1 MKEEWPS
8 NAREEKLRLTIPI
21 EPVRRSRLFQF
32 RYGIPPIS
40 DVLTS
45 CQALWNLSLN
55 ETRSEVVLLFD
66 WSKVAL
72 KKWMSFLRLAIHR
85 LFPLEGI
92 HCKEMFTPLSR
103 SLRMLKKMKKV
114 GGKVEIENQRIAAQL
129 F

>member
-1 MKEEWPS
+1 
-8 NAREEKLRLTIPI
+8 
-21 EPVRRSRLFQF
+21 
-32 RYGIPPIS
+32 
-40 DVLTS
+40 LTS

-114 GGKVEIENQRIAAQL
+114 GGEVEIENQRIAAQ
-129 F
+129 FF